1 MATLN
6 ELLQDYVNRP
16 YDELLAF
23 ARLSLND
30 LVDDFKQIFD
40 GPDGA
45 AQACMVIV
53 SACLGADG
61 KVTALEHKFL
71 NDLLGTNNDIA
82 STQSMVSALG
92 TSEAREL
99 TDQLA
104 DSLSNDKKSRLLMF
118 CLSFMAVDETISR
131 DEVAFVLKLI
141 E

>member
-1 MATLN
+1 MASLN
-6 ELLQDYVNRP
+6 ELLQDYVNKS

-61 KVTALEHKFL
+61 KVSALEHKFL
-71 NDLLGTNNDIA
+71 NDLLGSNNDLA
-82 STQSMVSALG
+82 DTQAMVDALG
-92 TSEAREL
+92 TDEAREL
-99 TDQLA
+99 TDRLA
-104 DSLSNDKKSRLLMF
+104 DSLSTDKKTKLLLF

-131 DEVAFVLKLI
+131 DEVSFVLKLI